1 MSFPECN
8 WINPP
13 SKWSLNGDCL
23 RVTTDAATDFWC
35 ETHYGFTRD
44 NGHFFGSSV
53 VNAFTAQLRVRA
65 KYEELYDQAGIMI
78 RIDDRR
84 WVKAGIENS
93 NGENL
98 LSSVL
103 TIERSDWASGA
114 YGHDSSNFWLRAT
127 VSAGV
132 LKLQVSPDGQ
142 RWPVFRLA
150 PFPEASTYLV
160 GPMCCTPE
168 RAGLEIE
175 FSEFQIGPPMGKDLH
190 DLS

>member
-1 MSFPECN
+1 MSFPECS

-13 SKWSLNGDCL
+13 SEWSLNGDCL
-23 RVTTDAATDFWC
+23 RVTTNAATDFWR

-65 KYEELYDQAGIMI
+65 KYQKLYDQAGIMI

-93 NGENL
+93 DGENL

-103 TIERSDWASGA
+103 TIERSDWGIGSLWSRFFQLLATSDGIGRGVEAASLIGWA
-114 YGHDSSNFWLRAT
+114 AVACVPSSTL
-127 VSAGV
+127 
-132 LKLQVSPDGQ
+132 P
-142 RWPVFRLA
+142 
-150 PFPEASTYLV
+150 
-160 GPMCCTPE
+160 
-168 RAGLEIE
+168 
-175 FSEFQIGPPMGKDLH
+175 
-190 DLS
+190 

>member
-1 MSFPECN
+1 MASCVAGMS
-8 WINPP
+8 WLNPP
-13 SKWSLNGDCL
+13 PHHTVGDGTL
-23 RVTTDAATDFWC
+23 TVRTAKETDFWR
-35 ETHYGFTRD
+35 ETHYDFTRD
-44 NGHFFGSSV
+44 NGRFFGSSV

-93 NGENL
+93 DGENL

-114 YGHDSSNFWLRAT
+114 YAHDSSNFWLRAT

-132 LKLQVSPDGQ
+132 LKLQRSRCSFSKP
-142 RWPVFRLA
+142 RKARHESHRSASRL
-150 PFPEASTYLV
+150 
-160 GPMCCTPE
+160 CCFAT
-168 RAGLEIE
+168 
-175 FSEFQIGPPMGKDLH
+175 
-190 DLS
+190 